1 MNHAFSIEASSRAMF
16 RQRLRRLTLAS
27 LPSGIVRVD
36 ALIIITTSTK
46 ACLAERKLQIPDS
59 VGFLLKRYAPL
70 LISKV
75 PQGYVL

>member
-1 MNHAFSIEASSRAMF
+1 MNHAFSIEASSWAMF
-16 RQRLRRLTLAS
+16 RQSLRRLTLAS

-46 ACLAERKLQIPDS
+46 ACLAERKLQIPES